1 MVLDFFL
8 NIKNRTGGSG
18 LRAGCGRRGGWS
30 GELSLNLMGRLWL
43 KKKKRK
49 RYADPK
55 ASWFGS
61 FFSSLRRVVA
71 ADQTQKL
78 VVPRPREDKMPLN
91 SISRR
96 TGKGRRGVSGRRRR

>member
-1 MVLDFFL
+1 
-8 NIKNRTGGSG
+8 
-18 LRAGCGRRGGWS
+18 
-30 GELSLNLMGRLWL
+30 MGRVWL
-43 KKKKRK
+43 KKRRK

-55 ASWFGS
+55 ASWVV
-61 FFSSLRRVVA
+61 FFFFFSLRRVVA

-78 VVPRPREDKMPLN
+78 VVPHPREDKMPLN

>member
-1 MVLDFFL
+1 MV
-8 NIKNRTGGSG
+8 
-18 LRAGCGRRGGWS
+18 
-30 GELSLNLMGRLWL
+30 
-43 KKKKRK
+43 KKKKKEKVR
-49 RYADPK
+49 RPQ
-55 ASWFGS
+55 S
-61 FFSSLRRVVA
+61 FLVLFFFFSLRRVVA

>member
-43 KKKKRK
+43 KKKKKEKVR
-49 RYADPK
+49 RPQ
-55 ASWFGS
+55 S
-61 FFSSLRRVVA
+61 F
-71 ADQTQKL
+71 L
-78 VVPRPREDKMPLN
+78 VLFFFFLPQE
-91 SISRR
+91 
-96 TGKGRRGVSGRRRR
+96 GGGG